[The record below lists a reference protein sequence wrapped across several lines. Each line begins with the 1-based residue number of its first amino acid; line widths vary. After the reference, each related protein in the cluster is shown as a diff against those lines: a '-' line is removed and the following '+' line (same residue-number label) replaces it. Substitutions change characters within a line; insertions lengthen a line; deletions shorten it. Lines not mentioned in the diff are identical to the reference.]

1 MAMEVWL
8 NLDGV
13 NWASVISEPD
23 GSFRVRTMLEYEG
36 HSFDVASYE
45 YRPGFF
51 FENTPLTTPRRF
63 RARDYNEYRQQNIDE
78 VQRDAARDRL
88 RLERAQAQQAQW
100 DRQQAESAEQVETP
114 DASTP
119 KKADGGDF
127 LP

>member
-51 FENTPLTTPRRF
+51 FENVPLTVAPSFSRPGLQRIPPAERRRIGPGR
-63 RARDYNEYRQQNIDE
+63 RARP
-78 VQRDAARDRL
+78 AAAGA
-88 RLERAQAQQAQW
+88 RAV
-100 DRQQAESAEQVETP
+100 SAGAV
-114 DASTP
+114 
-119 KKADGGDF
+119 G
-127 LP
+127 

>member
-13 NWASVISEPD
+13 NWASIHAEPD
-23 GSFRVRTMLEYEG
+23 GSFKVKTLLEYEG
-36 HSFDVASYE
+36 HSFEVADYE

-51 FENTPLTTPRRF
+51 FDNTPLTTPKRF
-63 RARDYNEYRQQNIDE
+63 RARNYHEYRALSIDE
-78 VQRDAARDRL
+78 AARDAERDRL

-100 DRQQAESAEQVETP
+100 DRQQAEATP
-114 DASTP
+114 PKTP
-119 KKADGGDF
+119 PDNLSD

>member
-78 VQRDAARDRL
+78 SARDADRDRL
-88 RLERAQAQQAQW
+88 RLERAQSQQAQW
-100 DRQQAESAEQVETP
+100 DRQQAESAETP

-119 KKADGGDF
+119 KKDGGGADF

>member
-36 HSFDVASYE
+36 HSFDVAAYE

-78 VQRDAARDRL
+78 SQRDADRDRL
-88 RLERAQAQQAQW
+88 RLERAQSQQAQW
-100 DRQQAESAEQVETP
+100 DRQQAESAAESP

-119 KKADGGDF
+119 KKGGGDF